1 MRSVPE
7 GEWDLTCSGE
17 VFSSLRR
24 DREFAFLVTVARI
37 VNAVKFG
44 VHAHRE
50 AGVDLIPTAERQRV
64 GAQLFLAGLLHEI
77 LEFRRVSERKW
88 GDLEAY
94 ASIFA
99 FFDESRLDDKT
110 VELLQRIR
118 NRTAFHFDAAIA
130 SHGLPQLPAES
141 FTFIAAVGRDPMN
154 SNYELADLVTF
165 GFIFGA
171 PADVHKLAAG
181 LKEFRPK
188 LDSLLLDFVRTA
200 DQFIIKRLLARGF
213 TIEERPRGTFAADR
227 TDGESAA

>member
-1 MRSVPE
+1 MSSIPE
-7 GEWDLTCSGE
+7 GEWDVVCSAE
-17 VFSSLRR
+17 VFSTLRH

-44 VHAHRE
+44 VQAHRE
-50 AGVDLIPTAERQRV
+50 AGVDRTPIAERQRI

-77 LEFRRVSERKW
+77 LEFKRASANDW
-88 GDLEAY
+88 GDSEAY
-94 ASIFA
+94 TSIFG

-110 VELLQRIR
+110 VELLHRIR
-118 NRTAFHFDAAIA
+118 NRTAFHFDAAVA
-130 SHGLPQLPAES
+130 SRALPQLPAEP
-141 FTFIAAVGRDPMN
+141 FTFIAAVGRNPMN

-181 LKEFRPK
+181 LAEFRPK

-200 DQFIIKRLLARGF
+200 DQFLLKRLLARGF
-213 TIEERPRGTFAADR
+213 TIEERPPGSFAADR
-227 TDGESAA
+227 TG